1 MNFKLKYVVDLV
13 YLVNWLLLL
22 MFFDY
27 RVYVFNDAKLCISY
41 FCETEKWIV
50 YVWNEI
56 NIDYDNNYDFSFRNG
71 HKLWLCF

>member
-50 YVWNEI
+50 YV
-56 NIDYDNNYDFSFRNG
+56 
-71 HKLWLCF
+71 